1 MINGR
6 KLVALCT
13 SRVYEPQTH
22 GYIVQ
27 FNERLKAEGFS
38 VLIFAINSD
47 IYWEE
52 DRVATEKYIYDLIP
66 YRYIDAVV
74 IMDEKIKSH
83 KIANKIIKEARK
95 YNLPTI
101 IADGHYK
108 DTSSIRY
115 DYNAGFEKV
124 VRHVI
129 EYHKVKRPHMM
140 AGHENN
146 EFSNARIEVFK
157 KVLKENDI
165 PFDQSMISY
174 GDFWADPCRV
184 ATRKLIDRGDMPEA
198 IICANDIMAIT
209 VSEMLISA
217 GYLVP
222 QDVIVTGFDGY
233 DEIYFTSPVIT
244 TATCDI
250 LDLANATA
258 DTLVEM
264 MRDNK
269 ISDKLIVPN
278 FCANESCGCP
288 RHTEHPAILRN
299 RFRESFAR
307 LNDDNRV
314 LHLITASMQ
323 ASKTPGAMAA
333 HLDSYK
339 MDNTLIV
346 TDRKCFE
353 ESINYFTDPRIQDAP
368 KEFVTIYD
376 SSNPAKYKE
385 GTLDI
390 STDFADHCEDV
401 MSLCVR
407 NRIME
412 LVKTGYP
419 LIFNALNFMTRPF
432 GFVCYYYQDYLISNY
447 TNTLGVTNAISTGVG
462 GYINLRYQK
471 TILKEMDEM
480 YRHDPL
486 TGLYNRIGFQNV
498 LKQHRSEPDFY
509 KKPVTVIMSDL
520 DGLKYINDHYGHAE
534 GDNAIYAVANALF
547 NAVPE
552 TSLSTRF
559 GGDEVFSVVF
569 GDCDPDQIIR
579 DIDKNLE
586 NFNENSDKEYTV
598 STSCGY
604 TTSIFDDD
612 FDIAQAI
619 READEHM
626 YAVKNKKYE
635 ARNKGSSH

>member
-66 YRYIDAVV
+66 YRYIDAIV

-101 IADGHYK
+101 IADGHYE

-129 EYHKVKRPHMM
+129 EYHKVKHPHMM

-157 KVLKENDI
+157 KVLKENGI
-165 PFDQSMISY
+165 QFDQSMISY

-184 ATRKLIDRGDMPEA
+184 ATRRLIDRGDMPEA

-217 GYLVP
+217 GYMVP

-233 DEIYFTSPVIT
+233 DEIYFTSPIIT

-264 MRDNK
+264 TRDNK

-339 MDNTLIV
+339 MDKTLIV

-353 ESINYFTDPRIQDAP
+353 ASINYFTDPRIQDAP

-412 LVKTGYP
+412 LVQTGYP

-480 YRHDPL
+480 YRHDSL

-498 LKQHRSEPDFY
+498 LKQYRSEPDYY

-547 NAVPE
+547 NSVPE

-569 GDCDPDQIIR
+569 GDCDPDQIIK

-586 NFNENSDKEYTV
+586 NFNENSDKEYKV

-626 YAVKNKKYE
+626 YAVKNRKYE

>member
-6 KLVALCT
+6 KIVALCT

-22 GYIVQ
+22 GYIVRL
-27 FNERLKAEGFS
+27 NERLKADGFS

-66 YRYIDAVV
+66 YRYIDAVI

-95 YNLPTI
+95 FNLPTI
-101 IADGHYK
+101 IADGHYEG
-108 DTSSIRY
+108 TSNIRY

-129 EYHKVKRPHMM
+129 EYHKVRRPHMM

-174 GDFWADPCRV
+174 GDFWADPCRI
-184 ATRKLIDRGDMPEA
+184 ATRKLIDRGNMPEA

-217 GYLVP
+217 GYMVP

-233 DEIYFTSPVIT
+233 DEIYFTSPIIT

-258 DTLVEM
+258 DALSEM
-264 MRDNK
+264 VNDNK
-269 ISDKLIVPN
+269 IITKLIEPN

-333 HLDSYK
+333 HLESYK
-339 MDNTLIV
+339 MDKTLIV

-353 ESINYFTDPRIQDAP
+353 ESINYFTDPRIKDAT

-401 MSLCVR
+401 MALCVR

-419 LIFNALNFMTRPF
+419 LIFNALNFMVRPF

-447 TNTLGVTNAISTGVG
+447 TNTLNVTNAISTGVG

-498 LKQHRSEPDFY
+498 LKQHRSEPDYY

-547 NAVPE
+547 NSVPE

-569 GDCDPDQIIR
+569 GDCDPDQIIK

-586 NFNENSDKEYTV
+586 NYNENSDKEYTV

-619 READEHM
+619 READEKM
-626 YAVKNKKYE
+626 YEAKNRKYE
-635 ARNKGSSH
+635 AKGKRSSH

>member
-1 MINGR
+1 MINGK

-22 GYIVQ
+22 GFIVRL
-27 FNERLKAEGFS
+27 NECLKAEGFS

-66 YRYIDAVV
+66 YRYIDAVI

-83 KIANKIIKEARK
+83 KIANKIIKNAHK
-95 YNLPTI
+95 YDLPVVV
-101 IADGHYK
+101 ADGHYEGV
-108 DTSSIRY
+108 SCISY

-129 EYHKVKRPHMM
+129 EDHNVRHPHMM
-140 AGHENN
+140 AGHKNN
-146 EFSNARIEVFK
+146 EFSEQRIAVFK
-157 KVLKENDI
+157 KVLAENDI
-165 PFDQSMISY
+165 PFDDSMISY
-174 GDFWADPCRV
+174 GDFWADPCRI
-184 ATRKLIDRGDMPEA
+184 ATRALIDRGNMPEA
-198 IICANDIMAIT
+198 VICANDIMAIT

-217 GYLVP
+217 GYMVP

-250 LDLANATA
+250 IEMATA
-258 DTLVEM
+258 TAEM
-264 MRDNK
+264 VIKMSADREVNNRM
-269 ISDKLIVPN
+269 IVPT

-314 LHLITASMQ
+314 LHLITSSMQ
-323 ASKTPGAMAA
+323 ASKTPGAMTA
-333 HLDSYK
+333 HLESYK
-339 MDNTLIV
+339 MDTTLIV
-346 TDRKCFE
+346 ADRKCFE
-353 ESINYFTDPRIQDAP
+353 ESINYFTDPRIEEAP

-390 STDFADHCEDV
+390 STGFADNCEDV
-401 MSLCVR
+401 MALCVR

-412 LVKTGYP
+412 LVKKGYP
-419 LIFNALNFMTRPF
+419 LIFNALDFMTRPF
-432 GFVCYYYQDYLISNY
+432 GFICYYYQDYLISNY
-447 TNTLGVTNAISTGVG
+447 TNTMSVTNAVSTGVG
-462 GYINLRYQK
+462 GYINIRYQK
-471 TILKEMDEM
+471 TLLREMDEM
-480 YRHDPL
+480 YRHDAL

-498 LKQHRSEPDFY
+498 LKQHRNEPDYY

-534 GDNAIYAVANALF
+534 GDNAIYAVANALYSS
-547 NAVPE
+547 VPE

-559 GGDEVFSVVF
+559 GGDEVFSIVF
-569 GDCDPDQIIR
+569 GDCDPDKIIEN
-579 DIDKNLE
+579 IDRNLE
-586 NFNENSDKEYTV
+586 EYNANSDKEYKV

-604 TTSIFDDD
+604 TTSVFDDN
-612 FDIAQAI
+612 FDLTQAI
-619 READEHM
+619 READEKM
-626 YAVKNKKYE
+626 YAAKNAKY
-635 ARNKGSSH
+635 ASRGKTNH